1 MFLFLLVNNTKND
14 ITIVSNIAN
23 IDSGLLSVN
32 NIFTISLMSKFK
44 ILSKSLFNKKCK
56 FTDAY
61 EHIPMLNIIAIINNT
76 FLFILF
82 LPYWNSTF
90 LLF

>member
-61 EHIPMLNIIAIINNT
+61 KHIPMLNIIAIINNT